1 MIKMALLKT
10 VSSLVDKL
18 EDRFIVLINDL
29 LPFLSETLDDTN
41 TEIEAI
47 SK

>member
-1 MIKMALLKT
+1 MALLKT